1 MQRGPRTAFPT
12 ASPSQRVESL
22 RRRAAGFPLPSSQ
35 RAAASLSGVRVL
47 APDPARRDLSTLAAC
62 FCAVYGS
69 SEHAPDGEP
78 IWGEGW
84 RCRSC
89 ATERPADADGP
100 CPSCGGR
107 ERTAVNDPREI
118 ERSLAQALRPRP
130 DWLPV
135 ACVLERGGRT
145 VGFAYGAV
153 TTKQRATEQLG
164 RKLREYSA
172 ELAGRGLDI
181 DRIDLR
187 PALPAHSPV
196 FFMDE
201 LCVELGAR
209 SGIDSLKGL
218 AAVLFA
224 GAAELGARGLVGF
237 TSKRAAPFRLI
248 APGGGELAL
257 DLGELVVFRMEDFL
271 PLATL
276 LHHLS
281 SDELIR
287 LLAQAVP

>member
-1 MQRGPRTAFPT
+1 
-12 ASPSQRVESL
+12 
-22 RRRAAGFPLPSSQ
+22 
-35 RAAASLSGVRVL
+35 VRVL
-47 APDPARRDLSTLAAC
+47 AHNPLRHEISALAAC

-69 SEHAPDGEP
+69 SERAADGEP

-89 ATERPADADGP
+89 AAERPADTDGP
-100 CPSCGGR
+100 CPFCGGR
-107 ERTAVNDPREI
+107 ERAAINDPAEI
-118 ERSLAQALRPRP
+118 ERSLAHALKPRP

-135 ACVLERGGRT
+135 GCVLERGGRT

-153 TTKQRATEQLG
+153 TTKQRAAEQLA

-172 ELAGRGLDI
+172 ELTDCGIDI

-187 PALPAHSPV
+187 PALPSGSPV

-201 LCVELGAR
+201 LCIELGAR
-209 SGIDSLKGL
+209 RGIESLKGL
-218 AAVLFA
+218 AAVLLA

-237 TSKRAAPFRLI
+237 TSKRAAPFQLI

-271 PLATL
+271 PLAAL

-281 SDELIR
+281 PDELIT
-287 LLAQAVP
+287 LLAQPAA